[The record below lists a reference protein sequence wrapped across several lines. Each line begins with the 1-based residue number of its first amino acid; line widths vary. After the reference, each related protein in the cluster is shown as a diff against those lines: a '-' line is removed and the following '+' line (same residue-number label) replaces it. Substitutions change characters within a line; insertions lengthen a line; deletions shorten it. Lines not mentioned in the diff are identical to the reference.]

1 MDEEFDLDQELY
13 PEYLSTNACN
23 YCIYSSFLFATNVL
37 TGVYFGQYLYAFLFL
52 LLTLSS
58 IIHHSSMTQ
67 LTNLLDKIALY
78 AVVIYGGYKFYE
90 HYLTKSTS
98 KLESNPFDLTTIT
111 KYALIIITF
120 LSCGFLYFFG
130 YFTNNYV
137 FHPEY
142 ITAQLYHVLMHL
154 CGTIG
159 HHIIIAL

>member
-1 MDEEFDLDQELY
+1 MDAEIEYYENH

-37 TGVYFGQYLYAFLFL
+37 TGLYFGQYLYAFLFL

-58 IIHHSSMTQ
+58 IIHHSSKTQ
-67 LTNLLDKIALY
+67 LTRNLDKIALY
-78 AVVIYGGYKFYE
+78 VVISYGGYKFYE
-90 HYLTKSTS
+90 HYKTISATAPATG
-98 KLESNPFDLTTIT
+98 NPFDLTTIT

-120 LSCGFLYFFG
+120 LSCVFLYFFG

-142 ITAQLYHVLMHL
+142 ITGQLYHVLMHF
-154 CGTIG
+154 CATIG
-159 HHIIIAL
+159 HHLIIAL

>member
-1 MDEEFDLDQELY
+1 MDAEIEYYENH
-13 PEYLSTNACN
+13 PEYLSTNPCN

-37 TGVYFGQYLYAFLFL
+37 SGVYFGQYLYAFLFS

-58 IIHHSSMTQ
+58 IIHHSSKTQ
-67 LTNLLDKIALY
+67 LTRNIDQIALY
-78 AVVIYGGYKFYE
+78 TVISYGGYKFYE
-90 HYLTKSTS
+90 HYKTISATTTATG
-98 KLESNPFDLTTIT
+98 NPFDLTTIT

-142 ITAQLYHVLMHL
+142 ITGQLYHVLMHL

-159 HHIIIAL
+159 HHLIIAL